1 MTPAPVTEEELR
13 RAMRAPHGPPRG
25 DHDLNPDS
33 LRPERRLTQ
42 AAVLCP
48 VVRRRAG
55 LAVILTLRP
64 RTMRAHPGQIAFP
77 GGKVDPEDGTP
88 LAAALREA
96 EEEIGLP
103 RAAVEIIGEL
113 ERYETRTGFAIAPFV
128 GLVAEGF
135 VPRPEPGEVEEAFDV
150 PLDFLLDFANHR
162 RMSREWRGRRRVFWA
177 MPFET
182 RFVWGATAGML
193 RRLAERVAEART
205 GRAA

>member
-1 MTPAPVTEEELR
+1 MPPAPVTEEDLR
-13 RAMRAPHGPPRG
+13 RAMRAPHGPARG
-25 DHDLNPDS
+25 DHDLNPEFAE
-33 LRPERRLTQ
+33 PGRRLTQ

-48 VVRRRAG
+48 VVRRPGG
-55 LAVILTLRP
+55 LAVILTMRP

-103 RAAVEIIGEL
+103 RSQVEILGEL
-113 ERYETRTGFAIAPFV
+113 ERYETRTGFAIAPFI

-135 VPRPEPGEVEEAFDV
+135 EPTPEPGEVAEAFDV
-150 PLDFLLDFANHR
+150 PLDFLLDLANHR
-162 RMSREWRGRRRVFWA
+162 RMSRDWRGRRRFFWA
-177 MPFET
+177 MPFES